1 MERDQAV
8 KHDAGKLRMELIP
21 PEVLE
26 ALAEVLT
33 YGADKYG
40 DNTWQT
46 VDPERYVGAGGRHY
60 TAWRKAPNSVDEES
74 GIPHIY
80 HLLCNTA
87 FLAYFHAR
95 RPQPRVVLCDADVR
109 IVEAMGEV

>member
-8 KHDAGKLRMELIP
+8 KRDAGKLRMELIP

-33 YGADKYG
+33 FGAEKYG

-46 VDPERYVGAGGRHY
+46 VDPERYVGAGGRHG
-60 TAWRKAPNSVDEES
+60 TAWRKDPNSVDEES
-74 GIPHIY
+74 GLSHLK
-80 HLLCNTA
+80 HLLCNAA
-87 FLAYFHAR
+87 FLQYFEQH
-95 RPQPRVVLCDADVR
+95 PQTTLGMKWDDGAIVVP
-109 IVEAMGEV
+109 VEV